1 MGRAC
6 STYGAIKK
14 CIQSFSGEA
23 EGKRPL
29 GRPRCRRKD
38 NIKMD
43 LREVGF
49 DPRDWIDHAEDR
61 DQWRAYARA
70 VMKLRVP

>member
-1 MGRAC
+1 MHCIWNLEYSSDSYFVSGYVLRAKYV
-6 STYGAIKK
+6 SETIIKRNL
-14 CIQSFSGEA
+14 C
-23 EGKRPL
+23 
-29 GRPRCRRKD
+29 